1 MVNYIVE
8 IFLSENILHFVK
20 PFMEGQAALEEGN
33 VTFTSTNQKLVFAR
47 SLRPLGPVS
56 NA

>member
-8 IFLSENILHFVK
+8 IFLSENILHCVK

-33 VTFTSTNQKLVFAR
+33 VTFTFTNQKQVFAR